1 MNSLCLRWS
10 TIAVVIG
17 LFTLLSSGCV
27 VTGDGYGDGYYGG
40 VGVGLDYYEPYNAY
54 YGGWG
59 PTYRVGPFH
68 DGGYHPD
75 RGSRS
80 PPHTYR
86 SAPASHSM
94 PSIPSQSRSG
104 GSRFRSGGGRSH

>member
-1 MNSLCLRWS
+1 MNSLRWS
-10 TIAVVIG
+10 TIAFVIG
-17 LFTLLSSGCV
+17 LLTLLTSGCV
-27 VTGDGYGDGYYGG
+27 VTGDGYGDGYYGGG

-75 RGSRS
+75 RGSRL
-80 PPHTYR
+80 PPHAYR
-86 SAPASHSM
+86 SAPSSHSM
-94 PSIPSQSRSG
+94 PSIPSRSRSG
-104 GSRFRSGGGRSH
+104 GLRSRFNGSRPH